1 MIKMSIS
8 ILTKAI
14 VLSLVLVSCNT
25 KANKK
30 IQIESFA
37 VAHPIQT
44 DTTFNKEYVADLQ
57 AIKNV
62 ELRCRV
68 KGIIDAIHAD
78 EGQFVKKGQL
88 LFSISAQEYTDELQR
103 AKSQLKS
110 AQAELKSL
118 ELELRNTRNLLAK
131 HIVSKSEVEAA
142 EAKVEAA
149 EANCDEVKSMLSTA
163 QLNVSFTK
171 IRAPFSGYINRI
183 PNKIGSLVEEGT
195 MLTTISDNQEI
206 YAYFRVSEFEY
217 LSFMKTKGLS
227 KTKDLHLLLADNSLH
242 TEKGMIETV
251 DSEVD
256 KTTGNIAFRAK
267 FANPSQLIK
276 HGSTGKVNI
285 AFKNK
290 KAIIIPMS
298 ATFEIQENF
307 YVYTVDDMST
317 VRLKRIYPSVS
328 LGDSYVISKGL
339 SLKDRILLEGVQLVK
354 AGQKIKVKSKQA
366 KQ

>member
-1 MIKMSIS
+1 MSIR
-8 ILTKAI
+8 ILTMAMVLPI
-14 VLSLVLVSCNT
+14 VMVSCGTEENEQ
-25 KANKK
+25 A
-30 IQIESFA
+30 QLESFA
-37 VAHPIQT
+37 VANPIQT
-44 DTTFNKEYVADLQ
+44 DTVFAKEYVADVQ

-62 ELRCRV
+62 EIRNRV
-68 KGIIDAIHAD
+68 KGFIDNIHVD
-78 EGQFVKKGQL
+78 EGQYVQQGQL

-118 ELELRNTRNLLAK
+118 ELELRNTRHLLAK
-131 HIVSKSEVEAA
+131 NIVSKSEVEAA

-149 EANCDEVKSMLSTA
+149 EANCDEAKSTVSTA

-171 IRAPFSGYINRI
+171 IKAPFSGYINRI

-206 YAYFRVSEFEY
+206 YTYFRVAEFEY

-227 KTKDLHLLLADNSLH
+227 KSKDLNLLLADNSLH

-251 DSEVD
+251 DGEVD

-267 FANPSQLIK
+267 FANPSKLIK
-276 HGSTGKVNI
+276 HGSSGKVSI
-285 AFKNK
+285 DFDLK

-298 ATFEIQENF
+298 STFEIQENF
-307 YVYTVDDMST
+307 YVYSVDET
-317 VRLKRIYPSVS
+317 NTIRLKRIYPFVS

-339 SLKDRILLEGVQLVK
+339 TQQDRILLEGLQLVK
-354 AGQKIKVKSKQA
+354 AGQKIKVKSNQTKQ
-366 KQ
+366 